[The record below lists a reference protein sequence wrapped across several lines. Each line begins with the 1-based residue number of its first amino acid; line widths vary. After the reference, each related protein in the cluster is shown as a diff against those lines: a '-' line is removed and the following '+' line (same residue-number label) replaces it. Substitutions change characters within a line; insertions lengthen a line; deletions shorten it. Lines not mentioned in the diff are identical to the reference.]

1 MLDPNHTPLDIRAVI
16 FDYGQVLCLE
26 PTPEAMEQMSGFF
39 HLTPDQF
46 RPLYDSSRLA
56 YDHGDFTPTAY
67 WSWLAEQAGV
77 VLAPAQIEALR
88 KCDIE
93 MWSRLNQPMIEWM
106 AALQSRGLKTAILSN
121 MPAEMAAHVRRHFAW
136 MAHVS
141 CPIFSSEL
149 RLVKPDPA
157 IYQRCLECLDVSPEQ
172 ALFIDDRQENVDGAK
187 KLGIHALRFES
198 VTQLQSDLKAL
209 GFTPLPELA
218 HSDPEIAMQLGG
230 RTRD

>member
-1 MLDPNHTPLDIRAVI
+1 MPDIHKAPLDIKAVI

-26 PTPEAMEQMSGFF
+26 PTPEAIEQMSGFF

-46 RPLYDSSRLA
+46 RLLYDSSRLA
-56 YDHGDFTPTAY
+56 YDRGDFTPTAY

-93 MWSRLNQPMIEWM
+93 MWSRLNQPMIEWI

-136 MAHVS
+136 MANVS
-141 CPIFSSEL
+141 CPTFSSEL

-157 IYQRCLECLDVSPEQ
+157 IYQHCLECLEISPSQ

-187 KLGIHALRFES
+187 NLGIHALRFDS
-198 VTQLQSDLKAL
+198 VAQLHSDLKTL
-209 GFTPLPELA
+209 RFTPLPELD
-218 HSDPEIAMQLGG
+218 HSDPEIAMQVGESA
-230 RTRD
+230 RD

>member
-1 MLDPNHTPLDIRAVI
+1 MLDPKHTPLDIKAVI

-26 PTPEAMEQMSGFF
+26 PTPEAVEQMSGFF

-56 YDHGDFTPTAY
+56 YDRGDFTPTAY
-67 WSWLAEQAGV
+67 WFWLAEQAGV

-88 KCDIE
+88 KRDIE
-93 MWSRLNQPMIEWM
+93 MWSRFNQPMIEWM

-136 MAHVS
+136 MAHIS

-157 IYQRCLECLDVSPEQ
+157 IYQHCLECLEVAPVQ
-172 ALFIDDRQENVDGAK
+172 ALFIDDREVNVEGAK
-187 KLGIHALRFES
+187 KLGIHALRFDS
-198 VTQLQSDLKAL
+198 VTQLHSDLKAL
-209 GFTPLPELA
+209 DFTPLPELED
-218 HSDPEIAMQLGG
+218 SDALTEIPAGQSA
-230 RTRD
+230 RD